1 MRPRPAPAVLAA
13 TQVSDRIVVDED
25 HPMQED
31 YLMDYEDDFSM
42 NLQSEDWEMSD
53 GEDIYS

>member
-13 TQVSDRIVVDED
+13 TQVSDRIVADED
-25 HPMQED
+25 NPMQED
-31 YLMDYEDDFSM
+31 YLMDYKNM
-42 NLQSEDWEMSD
+42 NLQCEDWEMSD